1 MKKSNRITGKTR
13 NSIVAKESTEKMI
26 DDDDDVTKKNV
37 ESNHPNEDDDD
48 DISEDD
54 DDDVDDVKETPKN
67 ANERM
72 KRNKMNKIDT
82 IKATKH
88 REASVIYIGHLPA
101 LFGEYELLSLLKQ
114 FGGTVTHVRISR
126 SEKTG
131 NSRGYAFIRILE
143 SDVADIIV
151 NTLSGYLLF
160 SQKAIGTHKRF
171 VCHIVPPEKVHPRLF
186 VKHTCAIAM
195 SKARKQK
202 KLIQATQSKPLSK
215 VSAVSEKL
223 VQQEQKKRKKIK
235 DAGFDYDFPGYEKK
249 GQKPSETSESSQT
262 ATPLSSKT
270 KHKSMENVE
279 SQKIENTSI
288 TTTNVEKDPSSKKKR
303 KSEPP
308 MLGLRSNNADA
319 SKAALPLPSSSSK
332 QKKKNRHSN

>member
-26 DDDDDVTKKNV
+26 DDDDDATKKNV

-82 IKATKH
+82 IKAKKH

-270 KHKSMENVE
+270 KRKSMENVE

-308 MLGLRSNNADA
+308 LLALRSNNADA